1 MKLLL
6 AEDTA
11 DLNKAVT
18 TVLAHYH
25 YDVDSAYDGAQAEN
39 FIAQNVYDVVILD
52 IMMPKVD
59 GLTVLKHMR
68 ENGDHTPVLL
78 LTAKAEIDDRVA
90 GLDLG
95 ADDYLTKPFA
105 MKELLAR
112 IRSLSRRSDDYDRQ
126 ELSFGN
132 MVLKPEQEMLVS
144 QNSINLS
151 HRECQ
156 LLGLLMQS
164 KKPLD
169 SAYLAEKVWKNEE
182 ASADTVWLYISYLKG
197 KIASINADVH
207 IIGEKGGSFQ
217 LVVNE

>member
-11 DLNKAVT
+11 DLNKAVA
-18 TVLAHYH
+18 TVLEHYK
-25 YDVDSAYDGAQAEN
+25 YEVDTAFNGAQAEA
-39 FIAQNVYDVVILD
+39 FINENVYDAVILD

-59 GLTVLKHMR
+59 GLTVLRHMR
-68 ENGDHTPVLL
+68 EAGDHTPVLL
-78 LTAKAEIDDRVA
+78 LTAKAEVDDRVN

-112 IRSLSRRSDDYDRQ
+112 IRSLTRRSDEYDRQ

-132 MVLKPEQEMLVS
+132 MVLKPDQEVLVS

-151 HRECQ
+151 HRETQ
-156 LLGLLMQS
+156 LLELLMQS
-164 KKPLD
+164 KKPLK
-169 SAYLAEKVWKNEE
+169 SNYLAEKIWKNEE
-182 ASADTVWLYISYLKG
+182 ASDDAVWLYISYLKG
-197 KIASINADVH
+197 KIASINADVK

-217 LVVNE
+217 LICYE

>member
-11 DLNKAVT
+11 DLNKAVS
-18 TVLAHYH
+18 TVLEHYH
-25 YDVDSAYDGAQAEN
+25 YEVDSAYDGAQAEAL
-39 FIAQNVYDVVILD
+39 IGANVYDVIILD

-90 GLDLG
+90 GLDSG

-112 IRSLSRRSDDYDRQ
+112 IRSLSRRSDDYNTQ

-132 MVLKPEQEMLVS
+132 MVLKPEQEVLVS

-169 SAYLAEKVWKNEE
+169 STYLAEKIWKNES
-182 ASADTVWLYISYLKG
+182 ASSDTVWLYISYLKG
-197 KIASINADVH
+197 KIASINADVK

-217 LVVNE
+217 LLINE